1 MELQLMQLKERELHQ
16 TWLARFTKLKTRL
29 EFLHNNRFTVGSI
42 IEQYETAF
50 RILFQEE
57 CLTFRLKIHQ
67 NLNQLQ
73 WQLERK
79 IPHSSPTKSCLK
91 VLRTPFKEFFDSKEV
106 TASDFHN
113 KGWQK
118 HFTDYMGW
126 KLEAYRHILLCE
138 IQQQESLVIKGTILK
153 ACLVIEGATIE
164 ACLVTEGATL
174 EACLVNEGIAVNDN
188 TCVTESSRIE
198 SENSSSTTPLCRS
211 EDENR
216 GSDKDRSSSMNECNR
231 SGNENKSSDHESTS
245 SGNDANADIGP
256 SYDSNTMTELERYK
270 EKEKYFAKD
279 MTNESEYCKKIKLLN
294 DEISNLK
301 SQACEKDKTFAKENE
316 KLQKAGQTGQ
326 TLRILLPKEDNI
338 NTGKQGLGFE
348 NQNDDIISEEELKCK
363 AEKRLKVK
371 QRKSPLSYY
380 GFVYAETQFEE
391 PQKVPLKRRNVNLK
405 KHLEQTHNLK
415 EHLEQAQLKDID
427 PKLWNSLPMKY
438 ICYVKQ
444 AMIKFEKQTFSKLQ
458 LNQDELFIMDFEQSI
473 NMRVRNRWSD
483 EFEPLVKNV
492 NLQLN
497 CFEMSLVKEMKDDLK
512 YVISL
517 EDEFDE
523 TCLILD
529 IQQEFFKTQFESLE
543 AQSIAFEIALQ
554 HKIQENNYL
563 KTMQTENENFAA
575 SLQNK
580 NAHFKQTYKDL
591 FETIQSTRV
600 ETNPCDDVKLK
611 FDFDEIE
618 TQNIELEHKVASLI
632 KENEHLKL
640 VYKNLFDS
648 VKMLRVLEMTL
659 AKQTKD
665 FEDAKVDFSK
675 KTDKFETYFEKL
687 EKTKV
692 ILERQLDRKI
702 QDSNTEK
709 DQFLKQ
715 IASFESKLA

>member
-1 MELQLMQLKERELHQ
+1 MELQQMKLKERELHQ
-16 TWLARFTKLKTRL
+16 TWLARFTKLKTHL

-57 CLTFRLKIHQ
+57 CQTFRLKIHQ

-73 WQLERK
+73 WQLEIK

-91 VLRTPFKEFFDSKEV
+91 VLRTSFKEFFDSKDV
-106 TASDFHN
+106 TAFDFHN

-126 KLEAYRHILLCE
+126 KLDAYRHILLC
-138 IQQQESLVIKGTILK
+138 G
-153 ACLVIEGATIE
+153 
-164 ACLVTEGATL
+164 
-174 EACLVNEGIAVNDN
+174 
-188 TCVTESSRIE
+188 IE
-198 SENSSSTTPLCRS
+198 SENSGSTTPLRIS
-211 EDENR
+211 DDENR

-231 SGNENKSSDHESTS
+231 SGNENKCSDHESTN

-256 SYDSNTMTELERYK
+256 SYDSDTMTKNNSNIIFDIPNMDPDRDKEEHDDVDYEQQRSFFASLINNLKCDVEKCNEVNRKAQQANALLTNELERYK
-270 EKEKYFAKD
+270 ENEKYFAKD

-316 KLQKAGQTGQ
+316 KYNEYNELEKK
-326 TLRILLPKEDNI
+326 IKNLLSNHK
-338 NTGKQGLGFE
+338 
-348 NQNDDIISEEELKCK
+348 IISEKELKCK

-380 GFVYAETQFEE
+380 GFVYVETQFEE
-391 PQKVPLKRRNVNLK
+391 PLKVPLKRRNVNLK

-427 PKLWNSLPMKY
+427 PKLWNSLLMKY

-512 YVISL
+512 YVMSL

-529 IQQEFFKTQFESLE
+529 IQQEFFKTQFESVKSESYSHMYEKEMKFSKEPQVFETLTS
-543 AQSIAFEIALQ
+543 QKAFKSVDSTKEKHVLQ
-554 HKIQENNYL
+554 TPKSHSTPIRQVWRQKQIHSKLFKYSKSEML
-563 KTMQTENENFAA
+563 

-580 NAHFKQTYKDL
+580 ND
-591 FETIQSTRV
+591 S
-600 ETNPCDDVKLK
+600 
-611 FDFDEIE
+611 
-618 TQNIELEHKVASLI
+618 SLI
-632 KENEHLKL
+632 IPNSGRFQKVE
-640 VYKNLFDS
+640 DS
-648 VKMLRVLEMTL
+648 H
-659 AKQTKD
+659 
-665 FEDAKVDFSK
+665 
-675 KTDKFETYFEKL
+675 
-687 EKTKV
+687 
-692 ILERQLDRKI
+692 
-702 QDSNTEK
+702 
-709 DQFLKQ
+709 
-715 IASFESKLA
+715 SF